1 LYVKLS
7 KCEFWL
13 NQVAFLGHIISKV
26 RISVDPSKIHDV
38 LSWNAPMSVGD
49 IQSFF
54 GLVEYYRRFIEVFS
68 NISKPMTELLE
79 KNKKFKWT
87 PTCEA
92 SLQEMKKR
100 STTTPILVMLD
111 MEMTFSIYCDASG
124 QGLGCVLMQ
133 DGHIV
138 AYSSRQLRKHE
149 VNYPTH
155 DLELDAVVHALKIWR
170 HYLMGKRC
178 KLYTDHKNLKY
189 ILT

>member
-133 DGHIV
+133 DGHIIV
-138 AYSSRQLRKHE
+138 YALR
-149 VNYPTH
+149 
-155 DLELDAVVHALKIWR
+155 
-170 HYLMGKRC
+170 
-178 KLYTDHKNLKY
+178 
-189 ILT
+189 

>member
-1 LYVKLS
+1 
-7 KCEFWL
+7 
-13 NQVAFLGHIISKV
+13 
-26 RISVDPSKIHDV
+26 
-38 LSWNAPMSVGD
+38 MSVGD

-133 DGHIV
+133 DGHIIV
-138 AYSSRQLRKHE
+138 YALR
-149 VNYPTH
+149 
-155 DLELDAVVHALKIWR
+155 
-170 HYLMGKRC
+170 
-178 KLYTDHKNLKY
+178 
-189 ILT
+189 